1 MSCVISENK
10 SELIRDVFTKL
21 ILMDCHV
28 QKKHTGV
35 SLEQVLTVFSCTV
48 WSRVNI
54 AMSVKFFPRE
64 YLKKKERTVLKQ
76 RHGGMDRREDGPRPA
91 QPKSSNTQLDECLRC
106 QQLQGT
112 GVDQDLAVT
121 CKDKKKKSFL

>member
-1 MSCVISENK
+1 M
-10 SELIRDVFTKL
+10 
-21 ILMDCHV
+21 
-28 QKKHTGV
+28 
-35 SLEQVLTVFSCTV
+35 
-48 WSRVNI
+48 
-54 AMSVKFFPRE
+54 
-64 YLKKKERTVLKQ
+64 LKQ

-121 CKDKKKKSFL
+121 CKDKKKKILSVRACLHTIQLADTGTPHLARYYHLILTS

>member
-1 MSCVISENK
+1 M
-10 SELIRDVFTKL
+10 
-21 ILMDCHV
+21 
-28 QKKHTGV
+28 
-35 SLEQVLTVFSCTV
+35 
-48 WSRVNI
+48 
-54 AMSVKFFPRE
+54 
-64 YLKKKERTVLKQ
+64 LKQ

-121 CKDKKKKSFL
+121 CKDKKKKNPLCEGLFAHYTACRYGHSAPGKVLSSHPNILGLFTSGVMVLLKDTHHTSVLHSNSVASVLQRVMKPV